1 MVISGTTVRMP
12 KSDKE
17 GDDIMRKKQRFIL
30 ALLAVILV
38 LSGAGYLIYRN
49 SAPDNYPYEP
59 DTPAPDPHDGMFV
72 SAHGSMAFNGDGESV
87 TINFDEELAG
97 LLGLPSGEQSGKYV
111 FLSGELPPQ
120 GSIPVR
126 YDVAHELRLTIG
138 DQSVT
143 VDMGIAAADGSSA
156 QVGVGT
162 VTPERIPMLFYDGKS
177 FDIVFNKQK

>member
-1 MVISGTTVRMP
+1 MVISGTTVRTP

-17 GDDIMRKKQRFIL
+17 GDDIMHNKQRIIL
-30 ALLAVILV
+30 ALLAIILV
-38 LSGAGYLIYRN
+38 LSGAGYLVYRN

-72 SAHGSMAFNGDGESV
+72 SAHGSMIFNGDGESV
-87 TINFDEELAG
+87 TINYDEELSD